1 VDLVYRGL
9 GAIGVTGGALALL
22 VFVGLLGDERGNPSL
37 LAIAVVF
44 LAIGV
49 PSLMKWIRTL

>member
-1 VDLVYRGL
+1 
-9 GAIGVTGGALALL
+9 VTNG
-22 VFVGLLGDERGNPSL
+22 GNPSL